1 MRNETADVA
10 IVGAGPT
17 GLLLAIELVLGGA
30 SVVVLDRLAA
40 PDQTIKAGAMGALAG
55 EALER
60 RGLGPNMDAE
70 ERAMLDT
77 VRAMAKSAGPEG
89 EELAKRLG
97 KIGGHFAGL
106 FLIDQTRQR
115 EPHRRFRGV
124 RQQALE
130 RILGERVRVMGID
143 VRREQEVIDF
153 RDDGHGVTLDVRTPQ
168 GTRTLR
174 CAYLVGCDGGRS
186 IVRKRAGFE
195 FPGTDP
201 TITGHQAIV
210 ELDHPERLLPLGWRR
225 TPVGMFAFGPVPG
238 RIFVVQ
244 FDGPPPDRD
253 APITREEV
261 EGALRRVSG
270 ADVRITAMQT
280 ATRFTDN
287 ARQATEYRRGRV
299 LLAGDAA
306 HVHSPFGGQGLNL
319 GLLDAVNLGWK
330 LAATV
335 RGWAP
340 AALLDTYTAERHGV
354 AAAVLEN
361 TRAQIALMRPDVFT
375 TALRKIV
382 SDIMAL
388 DEGNRFFGDML
399 SGLPTRYDLGSDDP
413 RVGRLVANLALSLPD
428 GEAGLYSLM
437 HEGTGLLVD
446 GTGGAASALAAPWS
460 ARVRVVRVTA
470 VSPAS
475 SLLVRPDGCIAWTGD
490 GADTA
495 GLESALARW
504 FGAPHSP

>member
-1 MRNETADVA
+1 MQNETVDVA
-10 IVGAGPT
+10 IAGAGPA

-30 SVVVLDRLAA
+30 SVVVLERLAA
-40 PDQTIKAGAMGALAG
+40 PDETIKAGAVGALAG

-60 RGLGPNMDAE
+60 RGFGPDMDAE
-70 ERAMLDT
+70 ERTMLEAF
-77 VRAMAKSAGPEG
+77 RAMAKSTGPAG
-89 EELAKRLG
+89 EEMAKKIG

-115 EPHRRFRGV
+115 EPHRRFRGI
-124 RQQALE
+124 RQQPLE
-130 RILGERVRVMGID
+130 RMLGDRVRAMGIE
-143 VRREQEVIDF
+143 VRRGHELTDF
-153 RDDGHGVTLDVRTPQ
+153 HDDGQGVQLQVRTPE
-168 GTRTLR
+168 GARVLR

-186 IVRKRAGFE
+186 VVRKRAGFE

-225 TPVGMFAFGPVPG
+225 TPVGMLAFGPVPG

-244 FDGPPPDRD
+244 FEGPPPDRD
-253 APITREEV
+253 APITRDEV

-270 ADVRITAMQT
+270 ADVRITSMST

-330 LAATV
+330 LAATL

-340 AALLDTYTAERHGV
+340 AGILDTYTAERHGV

-375 TALRKIV
+375 TALRNV
-382 SDIMAL
+382 VTGLMDL
-388 DEGNRFFGDML
+388 DEGNRFFGDMM
-399 SGLPTRYDLGSDDP
+399 SGLRTRYDFGSDDP
-413 RVGRLVANLALSLPD
+413 QVGTYVANLALAQPD
-428 GEAGLYSLM
+428 RETGLYSWM
-437 HEGTGLLVD
+437 QEGGGLLVD
-446 GTGGAASALAAPWS
+446 ATGGTASTRSAPWS
-460 ARVRVVRVTA
+460 SRVRTVRVERGT
-470 VSPAS
+470 
-475 SLLVRPDGCIAWTGD
+475 SLLIRPDGCIAWTS
-490 GADTA
+490 A
-495 GLESALARW
+495 ESNMSDLDAALARW
-504 FGAPHSP
+504 FGEPVTPV